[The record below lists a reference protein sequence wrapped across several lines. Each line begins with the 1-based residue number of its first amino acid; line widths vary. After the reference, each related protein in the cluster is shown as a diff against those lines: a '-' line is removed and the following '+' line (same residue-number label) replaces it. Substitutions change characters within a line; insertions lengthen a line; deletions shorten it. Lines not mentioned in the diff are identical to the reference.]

1 MYTKKWFSN
10 IVTLLLATLL
20 VGTQP
25 VWSAP
30 ISSVSTAPRAALN
43 AFKSTISYQGYLV
56 DANGNPV
63 NAAAL
68 AMVFKLY
75 NVASGGVALWAETQN
90 VAVSNGLFSVELGA
104 TTPFS
109 TSMLANNND
118 LWLGITIGSDT
129 EMSPREKIASA
140 PYALLANVPDGSIT
154 EPKLAASAVTS
165 PKIQDDTI
173 TSADVNDN
181 SLTANDLAVD
191 SVGPSE
197 LKANSVGASELVTD
211 SVGTSEVNDNTLT
224 SDDLATNSVGASE
237 LAADSVGTSEVN
249 DNTLTSDDLATNSV
263 GASELA
269 ADSVGASELAAN
281 SVGASELATDSVGT
295 SEVDDNALTSS
306 DLAPAAVKADELDPT
321 AFDKLVIKPFDFS
334 LGCRNDYGNGH
345 AGCERRYNFTSA
357 FPNKTLFVT
366 ASIHLA
372 GNEVFWHW
380 IPVGVYNVDKTGFD
394 LGFVTYT
401 DAGAVGWYNQTNT
414 RVVGYAVGY

>member
-237 LAADSVGTSEVN
+237 LAADSVG
-249 DNTLTSDDLATNSV
+249 
-263 GASELA
+263 
-269 ADSVGASELAAN
+269 ASELAAN